1 MDSKQSWRK
10 QQKRKIQTSSSSSVE
25 QKVEALFRKKFHFTR
40 EPDWCLPNS
49 SQIFS
54 KSTSQPFTNEVI
66 SALQDFKAN
75 LNEVKGQLSDK
86 DISEWHKH
94 TSLTHRGNRIL
105 SPGWSNHQ
113 GYELKTQ
120 AWFKFHEILQQFNIV
135 PRETDKFC
143 SVHFCEAPGAFVTS
157 LNHYLKQ
164 QGYLIKC
171 EWKWLAN
178 TLNPYYEGNTSDKA
192 ILDDR
197 LIKRTFE
204 KWYFGVDDT
213 GNLMELSNL
222 EGLEKKVH
230 SEFGNVQLVTAD
242 GSVNCQDNP
251 AEQETLVHS
260 LHFCEVVAALTILQQ
275 GGSFLL
281 KMFTMFEINTACL
294 MYLLCCLFQEVWIK
308 KPVTSKAGNSEVYVV
323 CLGFQ
328 GIDPKMLDK
337 LKENYGPTLNGTLLP
352 PSSIPSSFWSQLY
365 KASEKFKDYQMSTIE
380 ENMNLYE
387 NQDFYAMEEI
397 KEIQRCCAERFYQ
410 TCQPIPTAEWICP
423 GKAMKMSKNMSRQK
437 LQGTWHERQSDKN
450 MTHQEVVHRMEDEY
464 RSSKQNG
471 GLTQVAIKRVE
482 VRDKKLDEFELI
494 AGKPLKTITLSA
506 FCSFTVLEDWNML
519 CDRSP
524 VFQSLVDSSISA
536 SVKSVNWN
544 DPVEGISSWP
554 ICKIICGT
562 SVQGSPM
569 QVSLDICETAELSK
583 KFLTIELLDGL
594 ISRLEVKVDY
604 IIADCCSL
612 TDTSSCASVW
622 ECQSQ
627 HLFLSALYIAGNIC
641 NPGANAVFF
650 FPGLLTRFSAGLLF
664 LLRMC
669 FQEVTLQLPQ
679 HPSSFRLP
687 IMVNCEGFEM
697 SLSVQKIFERLLK
710 KCIDLKMLDNKDVLE
725 SVPITTLLDTQFQRD
740 LEKFNDS
747 HLMQKICSLIQA
759 ELTYVSKEGEH
770 HVNAAAT
777 A

>member
-1 MDSKQSWRK
+1 MSHQNVPDIDIERDIKASPEIWIPNIPGESSRK
-10 QQKRKIQTSSSSSVE
+10 GRDKHPSSSVE

-54 KSTSQPFTNEVI
+54 KSTSQ
-66 SALQDFKAN
+66 
-75 LNEVKGQLSDK
+75 
-86 DISEWHKH
+86 
-94 TSLTHRGNRIL
+94 
-105 SPGWSNHQ
+105 
-113 GYELKTQ
+113 
-120 AWFKFHEILQQFNIV
+120 
-135 PRETDKFC
+135 
-143 SVHFCEAPGAFVTS
+143 
-157 LNHYLKQ
+157 
-164 QGYLIKC
+164 C

-222 EGLEKKVH
+222 EGLEKKVR

-275 GGSFLL
+275 GGSFVL
-281 KMFTMFEINTACL
+281 KMFTMFEMNTACL
-294 MYLLCCLFQEVWIK
+294 MYLLCVDQ

-337 LKENYGPTLNGTLLP
+337 LKENYGPTPNGTLLP
-352 PSSIPSSFWSQLY
+352 PSSIPPSFWSQLY

-423 GKAMKMSKNMSRQK
+423 GKSMKMSKNMSRQK
-437 LQGTWHERQSDKN
+437 LQGTWHERQSDKK
-450 MTHQEVVHRMEDEY
+450 MTHQEVVHRMEDQY
-464 RSSKQNG
+464 RSTEQNG
-471 GLTQVAIKRVE
+471 GLTQVAMKRVE

-524 VFQSLVDSSISA
+524 VFQSLVDT
-536 SVKSVNWN
+536 SVKSVSWN
-544 DPVEGISSWP
+544 DPVEAFFQLTPISRR
-554 ICKIICGT
+554 T
-562 SVQGSPM
+562 SVGFRAYQAGHFVRSSAATSIQGSSM
-569 QVSLDICETAELSK
+569 QGNLDICETAELSK
-583 KFLTIELLDGL
+583 KFLTVELLDGL
-594 ISRLEVKVDY
+594 ISRLEGKVDY
-604 IIADCCSL
+604 IIADCCSM
-612 TDTSSCASVW
+612 TDTISSAS

-627 HLFLSALYIAGNIC
+627 YLFLSALYIAGNIC

-687 IMVNCEGFEM
+687 VMVNCDGFEM

-710 KCIDLKMLDNKDVLE
+710 KCIDLKMSDNIDVLE

-747 HLMQKICSLIQA
+747 HLMQKICSLIEA
-759 ELTYVSKEGEH
+759 ELSYVSMEGEH
-770 HVNAAAT
+770 HVNSAAT